1 MARKPEFSRREREMM
16 DVVFRL
22 GRATAAEV
30 LAEMRNPPSY
40 SAVRSTLS
48 ILEGK
53 EHLTH
58 EQDGNR
64 YVYKPTVDPRKARQS
79 ALDHVLDTFF
89 DGSAAEVVSALI
101 EEHAMDLSEKELDRL
116 SGLIRQAREEGR

>member
-1 MARKPEFSRREREMM
+1 MAKKPEFSRREREIM
-16 DVVFRL
+16 DLIFRL

-30 LAEMRNPPSY
+30 LAGMRNPPSY

-48 ILEGK
+48 ILENKG
-53 EHLTH
+53 HLTH

-64 YVYKPTVDPRKARQS
+64 YVYRPTTDRRKARLS

-89 DGSAAEVVSALI
+89 DGSTAEVVSALI
-101 EEHAMDLSEKELDRL
+101 EERGTDLTKEELDRL
-116 SGLIRQAREEGR
+116 TRLIKQARREGR